1 MSFASDMAKFAENA
15 GKSLEATGQGIA
27 LSLFTAI
34 IKDTPVDTGR
44 ARGNW
49 QATIGT
55 PARGVIDRSG
65 DAGAIA
71 EVTSESKNFESGT
84 VFYLTNSLPYIY
96 GLEYGKSRVKAPEGM
111 VRKNVA
117 RIQSIVAAEAR
128 KNRV

>member
-71 EVTSESKNFESGT
+71 EVTSESKNFEAGT

-96 GLEYGKSRVKAPEGM
+96 GLEYGRSKQSPAGM